1 MAFFKKKKINKNF
14 ILGIGFWYHW
24 LSLEWCSFA
33 LLNILSRVYAYMC
46 IVNYEHW
53 GFFFFKYFLTLC
65 KVKWQNAWVSLEFI
79 IIIFLIWWFWF
90 DGSCGFDKAKSVW
103 YAVRSIQTVDLHG
116 RSQILEILNDDVFFL
131 FFHIES
137 VALWIHDKLWSF
149 SP

>member
-1 MAFFKKKKINKNF
+1 MAFLKKNKNKNL
-14 ILGIGFWYHW
+14 ILEIGFWYHW

-53 GFFFFKYFLTLC
+53 GFFFKYFLTLC

-79 IIIFLIWWFWF
+79 IIFFWS
-90 DGSCGFDKAKSVW
+90 GGFDLMVPVGSIKPSQYGMQSTEFKLWTCMV
-103 YAVRSIQTVDLHG
+103 AVRYL
-116 RSQILEILNDDVFFL
+116 RSLMMMCFL
-131 FFHIES
+131 FFLIES
-137 VALWIHDKLWSF
+137 VALWICDKLWSF